1 MDTFSSKLQSLNAE
15 HKEMIPLLYDILRT
29 ITIQVVAQFM
39 YVMNNPNESFL
50 TSNFILT
57 TLFIC
62 LGIMVFWLIIF
73 KVISDFLYR
82 EEKTN

>member
-1 MDTFSSKLQSLNAE
+1 MDTFVSKLKTFNDE
-15 HKEMIPLLYDILRT
+15 NKEMIPMVYDILRT
-29 ITIQVVAQFM
+29 ITIQIVAQFM
-39 YVMNNPNESFL
+39 YVMNNPNESFF

-73 KVISDFLYR
+73 KVFTDFLYK

>member
-1 MDTFSSKLQSLNAE
+1 MDTFVTKLKIFNDE
-15 HKEMIPLLYDILRT
+15 NKEMIPMIYDILRT
-29 ITIQVVAQFM
+29 ITIQIVAQFM
-39 YVMNNPNESFL
+39 YVMNNPNESFF

-73 KVISDFLYR
+73 KVFTDFLYK

>member
-1 MDTFSSKLQSLNAE
+1 MENLSSSLRSLNTE

-29 ITIQVVAQFM
+29 VTIQVVAQFM

-57 TLFIC
+57 TLFLC

>member
-1 MDTFSSKLQSLNAE
+1 MNLFNKLNIYSLTNPE
-15 HKEMIPLLYDILRT
+15 VKPLVYDILRT
-29 ITIQVVAQFM
+29 VTIQVVAQFM

-57 TLFIC
+57 TLFLC